1 MGKRIETVEM
11 KVSDIKTGFGNPRK
25 INKKG
30 LDDLKDSLERFG
42 DFGILL
48 IDEGNNIIA
57 GNQRLKL
64 MREKDPDMLVTCKRL
79 IGYTDN
85 ELKAINI
92 KDNTHSGDWDLD
104 LLAQWTADL
113 GLEPDLPKKDVVERK
128 IDQMELLRYEKYDYV
143 IIACKSE
150 LDYNNLIR
158 RLGLDK
164 KTVLIAKKRSI
175 KARAVW
181 YDELKVD
188 LVPKMDKEEF
198 DADL

>member
-57 GNQRLKL
+57 GNQRLKI

-128 IDQMELLRYEKYDYV
+128 IDQMELLRYEKYDSF
-143 IIACKSE
+143 IIACNSE
-150 LDYNNLIR
+150 LD
-158 RLGLDK
+158 
-164 KTVLIAKKRSI
+164 
-175 KARAVW
+175 
-181 YDELKVD
+181 
-188 LVPKMDKEEF
+188 
-198 DADL
+198 

>member
-1 MGKRIETVEM
+1 M
-11 KVSDIKTGFGNPRK
+11 S
-25 INKKG
+25 
-30 LDDLKDSLERFG
+30 SLPASR
-42 DFGILL
+42 
-48 IDEGNNIIA
+48 N
-57 GNQRLKL
+57 
-64 MREKDPDMLVTCKRL
+64 
-79 IGYTDN
+79 
-85 ELKAINI
+85 
-92 KDNTHSGDWDLD
+92 
-104 LLAQWTADL
+104 
-113 GLEPDLPKKDVVERK
+113 
-128 IDQMELLRYEKYDYV
+128 
-143 IIACKSE
+143 

>member
-57 GNQRLKL
+57 GNQRLKI

>member
-57 GNQRLKL
+57 GNQRLKI

-164 KTVLIAKKRSI
+164 KKVLIAKNRTI